1 MKVTVLIVTHQSQ
14 DEISH
19 CINSIYKYIIDV
31 DFEIIMIDNAS
42 TDDTTKIVKKQFP
55 EVIIKENK
63 SNEGFAKANN
73 IGAKIAK
80 GRFLFF
86 LNPDSVITDNSIKA
100 LLSIY
105 ESNQRYGIVAPHIH
119 NADGSFQFSTGENPN
134 VFSTLFEAYGMYL
147 FLPNTLFGYRNRL
160 TTKSNMKVG
169 WVTGACFIIK
179 KEFFDI
185 LNGFDENFFLY
196 LEDVDLCYR
205 MKNEI
210 KKHIIYTSKTSIK
223 HFKGKSS
230 KNNSYISKLS
240 SYKSKLYY
248 HKKHN
253 GYLIYL
259 TLFPI
264 IYFSILVKL
273 IFLILLMKNKEQI
286 LSQLKVLFKIFTN
299 R

>member
-1 MKVTVLIVTHQSQ
+1 MNVTILIVTHQSQ
-14 DEISH
+14 DEILH
-19 CINSIYKYIIDV
+19 CINSIYKNIIDV
-31 DFEIIMIDNAS
+31 EFEIIMIDNAS
-42 TDDTTKIVKKQFP
+42 TDDTIDMVKKQFP

-63 SNEGFAKANN
+63 NNKGFAKANN
-73 IGAKIAK
+73 IGARIAK
-80 GRFLFF
+80 GKFLFF
-86 LNPDSVITDNSIKA
+86 LNPDSVITDNSIKV

-105 ESNQRYGIVAPHIH
+105 KSDQKYGIVAPRIY
-119 NADGSFQFSTGENPN
+119 NADGSFQFSTGDNPN
-134 VFSTLFEAYGMYL
+134 VFSTLFEAYGLYL
-147 FLPNTLFGYRNRL
+147 FLPNTFFGYRNTL
-160 TTKSNMKVG
+160 TTNSTMKVG

-223 HFKGKSS
+223 HFKGRSS